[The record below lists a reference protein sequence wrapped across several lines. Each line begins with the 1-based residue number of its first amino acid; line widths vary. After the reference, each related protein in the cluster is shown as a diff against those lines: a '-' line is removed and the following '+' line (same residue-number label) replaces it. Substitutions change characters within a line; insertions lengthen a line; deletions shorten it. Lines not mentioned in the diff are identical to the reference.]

1 MLARHIGPAG
11 EQGVEFWY
19 PLHAEEPGWV
29 GGLPE
34 MHRVGDLVPLFI
46 THCETFG
53 REFWPSWN

>member
-1 MLARHIGPAG
+1 M
-11 EQGVEFWY
+11 EFWY

-29 GGLPE
+29 GGLPD
-34 MHRVGDLVPLFI
+34 MHRVMDIVPLFI

>member
-19 PLHAEEPGWV
+19 PLPGWRKARQV
-29 GGLPE
+29 GPE
-34 MHRVGDLVPLFI
+34 VVVSVFI